1 MPWQRPLS
9 VRPNPNEA
17 PECPLISV
25 CVREREG
32 ETGRERERDRQ
43 RKGVELV
50 LPSIGRICWLARLLL
65 CGLHFE

>member
-17 PECPLISV
+17 QECPLISV

-32 ETGRERERDRQ
+32 ETGRERERERQ
-43 RKGVELV
+43 VEEGSRTGAALYWSHMLV
-50 LPSIGRICWLARLLL
+50 GSPAPVWFAL
-65 CGLHFE
+65 